1 LQIESVS
8 EFVGLD
14 FELSH
19 FLLSIPSV
27 MNVPFK
33 ITKLTKEFIEP
44 VLLNSIPSH
53 RHDHEELLIITHGK
67 PVHFLDYQK
76 EELQSPVI
84 VYVAQGKVHNFIPD
98 AETQGWVIRY
108 KNELVPESRFHFY
121 SNFLDQI
128 NYQLSEDYCSTTL
141 HSLCEIMLKEYQEE
155 TINYQVI
162 KHLLSALLTK
172 LEADSRKEY
181 LDNTASNRSQM
192 ITFNSFLKILEFNYM
207 RPDGA
212 DFYAEKLNMST
223 RNLNLISQAVFGK
236 SITEIIETR
245 KLIEA
250 RNLLL
255 NSGKSVSEIGYELGY
270 NEKSYFTRVFRK
282 RTGVTPSEYREK
294 MHTGIS

>member
-1 LQIESVS
+1 
-8 EFVGLD
+8 
-14 FELSH
+14 
-19 FLLSIPSV
+19 

-33 ITKLTKEFIEP
+33 IVKVTREFIDP
-44 VLLNSIPSH
+44 VLLSQIPSH
-53 RHDHEELLIITHGK
+53 RHDHEELLIITHGN

-155 TINYQVI
+155 IINYQVI

-172 LEADSRKEY
+172 LEADSKKEY
-181 LDNTASNRSQM
+181 LDTAGSNRTQM
-192 ITFNSFLKILEFNYM
+192 VTFNSFLKILEFNYM
-207 RPDGA
+207 RPEGA

-255 NSGKSVSEIGYELGY
+255 NTGKSVSEIGYELGY

-282 RTGVTPSEYREK
+282 RTGVTPTEYREK
-294 MHTGIS
+294 MLTVIS

>member
-1 LQIESVS
+1 
-8 EFVGLD
+8 
-14 FELSH
+14 
-19 FLLSIPSV
+19 

-33 ITKLTKEFIEP
+33 IVKLTKEFIDP
-44 VLLNSIPSH
+44 VLLDPIPTH

-67 PVHFLDYQK
+67 PVHYLDYTK

-98 AETQGWVIRY
+98 IETQGWVIRY
-108 KNELVPESRFHFY
+108 KNELVPHSRFNFY

-128 NYQLSEDYCSTTL
+128 NYQLSEEYCSTTL
-141 HSLCEIMLKEYQEE
+141 NSLCEIMLKEYHEE
-155 TINYQVI
+155 PVNYQVI

-172 LEADSRKEY
+172 LEADSKEEY

-192 ITFNSFLKILEFNYM
+192 MTFNSFLKILEFNYM
-207 RPDGA
+207 RPEGA
-212 DFYAEKLNMST
+212 DYYAEKLNMSA
-223 RNLNLISQAVFGK
+223 RNLNLISQSAFGK
-236 SITEIIETR
+236 SVTEIIETR

-270 NEKSYFTRVFRK
+270 NEKSYFSRVFHK
-282 RTGVTPSEYREK
+282 RTGVTPTEYREQ
-294 MHTGIS
+294 MHVDIS

>member
-1 LQIESVS
+1 
-8 EFVGLD
+8 
-14 FELSH
+14 
-19 FLLSIPSV
+19 

-33 ITKLTKEFIEP
+33 IIKITKEFLEP
-44 VLLNSIPSH
+44 VLLNPIPSH

-67 PVHFLDYQK
+67 PIHSLDYTK
-76 EELQSPVI
+76 EELQTPVI
-84 VYVAQGKVHNFIPD
+84 VYVAQGKVHNFTPD
-98 AETQGWVIRY
+98 ADTRGWVIRF
-108 KNELVPESRFHFY
+108 KNELVPNSRFNFY

-128 NYQLSEDYCSTTL
+128 NYKLNEDYCSTTL
-141 HSLCEIMLKEYQEE
+141 NSLCEIMLREFQEE
-155 TINYQVI
+155 SINYQVI

-172 LEADSRKEY
+172 LEADSKKEY

-223 RNLNLISQAVFGK
+223 RNLNLISQSAFGK
-236 SITEIIETR
+236 SVTEIIETR

-282 RTGVTPSEYREK
+282 RTGVTPTEYREQ
-294 MHTGIS
+294 MHTDIS

>member
-1 LQIESVS
+1 
-8 EFVGLD
+8 
-14 FELSH
+14 
-19 FLLSIPSV
+19 

-33 ITKLTKEFIEP
+33 IIKLTKEFIEP
-44 VLLNSIPSH
+44 VLRDPIPSH

-67 PVHFLDYQK
+67 PVHYLDYTK

-98 AETQGWVIRY
+98 IDTQGWVIRY
-108 KNELVPESRFHFY
+108 KNELVPNSRFHFY

-141 HSLCEIMLKEYQEE
+141 HSLCEIMLKEYEEE
-155 TINYQVI
+155 TINYQI
-162 KHLLSALLTK
+162 ITHLLSVLLTK
-172 LEADSRKEY
+172 LEVDSKKEF
-181 LDNTASNRSQM
+181 LDTTASNRSQVV
-192 ITFNSFLKILEFNYM
+192 TFNSFLKILEFNYM

-223 RNLNLISQAVFGK
+223 RNLNLISQSVFGK

-270 NEKSYFTRVFRK
+270 NEKSYFTRVFHK
-282 RTGVTPSEYREK
+282 RTGVTPTEYREHIK
-294 MHTGIS
+294 TDIS

>member
-1 LQIESVS
+1 
-8 EFVGLD
+8 
-14 FELSH
+14 
-19 FLLSIPSV
+19 

-33 ITKLTKEFIEP
+33 IIKLTKEFIEP
-44 VLLNSIPSH
+44 VLQDPIPSH

-67 PVHFLDYQK
+67 PVHYLDYTK

-98 AETQGWVIRY
+98 IETQGWVIRY

-141 HSLCEIMLKEYQEE
+141 HSLCEIMLKEYEE
-155 TINYQVI
+155 EAINYQVI
-162 KHLLSALLTK
+162 AHLLSALLTK
-172 LEADSRKEY
+172 LEADSKTEY
-181 LDNTASNRSQM
+181 LDNQAANRWQM
-192 ITFNSFLKILEFNYM
+192 VTFNSFLKILEFNYM

-223 RNLNLISQAVFGK
+223 RNLNLISQSVFGK

-282 RTGVTPSEYREK
+282 RTGVTPTEYREH
-294 MHTGIS
+294 MVTDIS

>member
-1 LQIESVS
+1 
-8 EFVGLD
+8 
-14 FELSH
+14 
-19 FLLSIPSV
+19 

-33 ITKLTKEFIEP
+33 IIKLTKEFIEP
-44 VLLNSIPSH
+44 VLQDPIPSH

-67 PVHFLDYQK
+67 PVHYLDYTK

-98 AETQGWVIRY
+98 IETQGWVIRY
-108 KNELVPESRFHFY
+108 KNELVPDSRFHFY

-141 HSLCEIMLKEYQEE
+141 HMLCEIMLKEYEEE

-172 LEADSRKEY
+172 LEVDSKKEY
-181 LDNTASNRSQM
+181 LDNTASNRSQVV
-192 ITFNSFLKILEFNYM
+192 TFNNFLKILEFNYM

-223 RNLNLISQAVFGK
+223 RNLNLISQSVFGK

-255 NSGKSVSEIGYELGY
+255 NSGKSVSEIGYELGF
-270 NEKSYFTRVFRK
+270 NEKSYFTRVFHK
-282 RTGVTPSEYREK
+282 RTGVTPTEYREHMK
-294 MHTGIS
+294 TDIS